1 MSSPH
6 VAALWGPWQ
15 PTQLRGAADKSGGKG
30 LRKSGRGNER
40 WEERGVLL
48 FGQDGVCVHVCV
60 CVHAIKR
67 VTIAEL
73 CSRTSWSSIRRAP
86 SEQMSNVQEKARSSS
101 APMVQH

>member
-1 MSSPH
+1 M
-6 VAALWGPWQ
+6 G
-15 PTQLRGAADKSGGKG
+15 
-30 LRKSGRGNER
+30 RKRR
-40 WEERGVLL
+40 PAVWARRGVYM
-48 FGQDGVCVHVCV
+48 CV

>member
-1 MSSPH
+1 M
-6 VAALWGPWQ
+6 
-15 PTQLRGAADKSGGKG
+15 SGGKKEASCCLG
-30 LRKSGRGNER
+30 KTG
-40 WEERGVLL
+40 
-48 FGQDGVCVHVCV
+48 CVYMCV